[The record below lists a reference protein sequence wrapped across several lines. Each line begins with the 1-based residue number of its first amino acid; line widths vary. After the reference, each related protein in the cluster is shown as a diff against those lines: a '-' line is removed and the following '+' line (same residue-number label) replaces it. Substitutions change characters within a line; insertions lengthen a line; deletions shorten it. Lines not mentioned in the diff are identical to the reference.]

1 VTLTLRHS
9 HSHIICSSPAATAT
23 ADNDE
28 NYNYTSRDD
37 DNNNE
42 MPPKKPPAAATT
54 AKAKNMTSGSGDVDD
69 LAERLQGQGL
79 GKDRPAAN
87 YSLLLREPY
96 LIRVYLVDGIRYI
109 KVELYVGAG
118 TLTSEK
124 GTINA
129 KLTKD
134 GTSLTIHRRSVLV
147 LVLQQALATE
157 FGNGIRWRQQPYVG
171 PAQPLGRDQVGN

>member
-1 VTLTLRHS
+1 
-9 HSHIICSSPAATAT
+9 
-23 ADNDE
+23 
-28 NYNYTSRDD
+28 
-37 DNNNE
+37 

-96 LIRVYLVDGIRYI
+96 LIRVYLEDGIRFI
-109 KVELYVGAG
+109 EVELYVGAG

-129 KLTKD
+129 TLTKD
-134 GTSLTIHRRSVLV
+134 GTSLTIHRGVYLSWFSNKRLRQSLG
-147 LVLQQALATE
+147 TE
-157 FGNGIRWRQQPYVG
+157 CDGDSSRVS
-171 PAQPLGRDQVGN
+171 AQRNL